1 MDEFPNFEKVLAERV
16 EIKNEEIM
24 IKLRADKK
32 ARERRQQEEQERK
45 RLFEIEKKQFRK
57 LNFENF
63 IQSCTE
69 YAVSNQIKAMT
80 CSGFYQR
87 VKYYKGVDFGKFF
100 TQEDVKKILDGL
112 VKNGLLNHP
121 SDPTVISSYG
131 TYSYVP
137 RRLPDNE

>member
-32 ARERRQQEEQERK
+32 SRERRQQEEQERK

-63 IQSCTE
+63 IQNCIDNTVHMSP
-69 YAVSNQIKAMT
+69 MT
-80 CSGFYQR
+80 HDDFYQK
-87 VKYYKGVDFGKFF
+87 VKYCKGVDFGKFF
-100 TQEDVKKILDGL
+100 TQKDVKKILDGL
-112 VKNGLLNHP
+112 VKNGLLKRAYDQR
-121 SDPTVISSYG
+121 SREA
-131 TYSYVP
+131 YSYVP
-137 RRLPDNE
+137 RTLPETE